1 MTRHVFQPFPE
12 DNKGNALPG
21 VAFQVFPW
29 SLGQTFVSQAA
40 DNTWS
45 FVAANAPAA
54 STVYASPDPAVNT
67 ALVAAQLTSDA
78 NGVIKEAYLN
88 EGAYIVVATVGTRVF
103 VNPKYEVGDAGA
115 AARALLDTR
124 LTAVEAR
131 EDAGEIIGSAATL
144 AALEALRDANPEA
157 SEGDRYFLTSV
168 DGANV
173 VGEYTQDAAGNIILR
188 VANASAPSEVLG
200 GATAPTGTVPGGA
213 KLYID
218 TTTGIEYIPNPANP
232 TAWIP
237 KPTATAAVDNDS
249 MTFSL

>member
-54 STVYASPDPAVNT
+54 STVFVSPDPAVAT
-67 ALVAAQLTSDA
+67 ALTPAQLTSDA
-78 NGVIKEAYLN
+78 NGVIKEAYLDD
-88 EGAYIVVATVGTRVF
+88 GAYVVVATVGTRVF
-103 VNPKYEVGDAGA
+103 VNPKYEVGDMSATQLA
-115 AARALLDTR
+115 SLDTR
-124 LTAVEAR
+124 LVAVEAR
-131 EDAGEIIGSAATL
+131 EDAGQIIGSAATL
-144 AALEALRDANPEA
+144 AALEALRDANPDA
-157 SEGDRYFLTSV
+157 SEGDRYFLTAV

-173 VGEYTQDAAGNIILR
+173 AGEYTQDAADNIILR
-188 VANASAPSEVLG
+188 LANAAPPSEVLD
-200 GATAPTGTVPGGA
+200 GAGAPTGTVPSGA

-218 TTTGIEYIPNPANP
+218 TSTGTEYIPDPANP
-232 TAWIP
+232 TAWIL
-237 KPTATAAVDNDS
+237 KPTPPAAVDNDS
-249 MTFSL
+249 MTFSI